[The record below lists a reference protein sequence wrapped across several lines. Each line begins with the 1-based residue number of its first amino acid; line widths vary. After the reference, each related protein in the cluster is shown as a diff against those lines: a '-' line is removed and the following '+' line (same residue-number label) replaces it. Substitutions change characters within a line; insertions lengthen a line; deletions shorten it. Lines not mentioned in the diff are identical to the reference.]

1 MESETTE
8 RLLWEKLQQKDLEK
22 TKELVDTLFLEIV
35 NLLMYEDSSDGQ
47 DVSTSIKFLLANTG
61 MYTNISYVFN
71 PL

>member
-1 MESETTE
+1 MESERTE

-47 DVSTSIKFLLANTG
+47 DVSTSTKFLLANAG
-61 MYTNISYVFN
+61 M
-71 PL
+71 